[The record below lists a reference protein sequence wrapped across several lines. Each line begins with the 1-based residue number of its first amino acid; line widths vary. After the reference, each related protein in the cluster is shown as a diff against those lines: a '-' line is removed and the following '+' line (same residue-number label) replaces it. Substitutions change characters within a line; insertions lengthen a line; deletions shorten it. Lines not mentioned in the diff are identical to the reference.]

1 MTAASQTSMRTYCKF
16 GAACKFEHSDAS
28 PKAEAERKAKELLE
42 KGQEINKEEEAMR
55 TLALAVAGME
65 KKRKREEERQEEEQR
80 AEKLTSLMVTEM
92 FGARPKKKYP

>member
-1 MTAASQTSMRTYCKF
+1 
-16 GAACKFEHSDAS
+16 
-28 PKAEAERKAKELLE
+28 
-42 KGQEINKEEEAMR
+42 MR